1 MHFKY
6 LKNYNTIKKR
16 QLFFCALFF
25 LFFKAEHIFAQ
36 IVTPTTEQ
44 QTNDN
49 IERVAE
55 NGAEGIDYDEF
66 KMILDE
72 LARNPINLNRSTKEQ
87 LIQMGLL
94 TDYQINQL
102 LEHIEKTGDIIAL
115 PELQTIDGFEP
126 DDIQRILPYV
136 RVTGNLNTTHLSFN
150 EYLTKANKQIL
161 IRSQRILNEQAGYN
175 PADSAANQYLGSPYK
190 LYLRYL
196 MTYSRKFSF
205 GVVAEKDAG
214 EPFFN
219 GPTKDKG
226 FDYYSAHLFVRD
238 IGIVKSLAIGD
249 YQVEYGQ
256 GLTVWSGLAFGKSVD
271 PASVIRFAGGLR
283 PYTSVNE
290 TQFRRGAAISI
301 EPLKYVRVDAYYSN
315 KNNDGN
321 VAIVDSLN
329 QITDL
334 SSLQTSGYHRTQ
346 NEIDDQGSLR
356 VISYGGHVSYRRR
369 KFEIGL
375 TGASTLLSGGLQP
388 SLALYNQFQFSGDH
402 FFNTGIDYKFLY
414 RNINFFG
421 ETSRSQN
428 GALATINGL
437 IMSVDPKF
445 TVTVLYRN
453 FSKNFQNIES
463 NAISESGNVNEKGL
477 YMGFNFKPVRSV
489 SMMGYLDSFEFPW
502 LKYQVNAPS
511 RGYEY
516 AVQLTFTPTKKLE
529 MYIRQRFTQK
539 QENVSSAEDN
549 PFIDYLVSTKQSNT
563 RFNLAFKVSPSFTL
577 RSRVEFVNFAAGNLP
592 AEKGF
597 LLFQDFIYKP
607 MRSPVSLTIRY
618 AMFDTKSYDSRL
630 YAFEANVYGAFSI
643 PPLYLKGTRLYL
655 LINWDI
661 ARHVQLYIRYSQ
673 TVYDNQ
679 TTVGSGLDRINNNS
693 KSEIDAALK
702 IDF

>member
-1 MHFKY
+1 M
-6 LKNYNTIKKR
+6 
-16 QLFFCALFF
+16 F
-25 LFFKAEHIFAQ
+25 LGVLVFLCLAFHQVTAQ
-36 IVTPTTEQ
+36 VIPQTTEQ

-55 NGAEGIDYDEF
+55 NGVEGIDYDEF

-72 LARNPINLNRSTKEQ
+72 LSKNPINLNRATKEQ

-136 RVTGNLNTTHLSFN
+136 RVNGDINTTHLKFN
-150 EYLTKANKQIL
+150 EYLAKANKQIL

-205 GVVAEKDAG
+205 GIVAEKDAG
-214 EPFFN
+214 EPFFK
-219 GPTKDKG
+219 GPTKDRG

-238 IGIVKSLAIGD
+238 IGIVKALAIGD

-290 TQFRRGAAISI
+290 TQFRRGAAISF
-301 EPLKYVRVDAYYSN
+301 EPVKYLRIDAYYSN

-329 QITDL
+329 QIGDL

-346 NEIDDQGSLR
+346 NEIDDQGS
-356 VISYGGHVSYRRR
+356 VKIISYGGHLGYRRR
-369 KFEIGL
+369 KFEIGI
-375 TGASTLLSGGLQP
+375 TGASTQLSSSLQP
-388 SLALYNQFQFSGDH
+388 SSSLYNQFQLSGDH
-402 FFNTGIDYKFLY
+402 FFNVGVDYKFLY

-428 GALATINGL
+428 GAFATINGAIL
-437 IMSVDPKF
+437 SVDPKF
-445 TVTVLYRN
+445 TVTVLYRY
-453 FSKNFQNIES
+453 FDKKFQNVES
-463 NAISESGNVNEKGL
+463 NAISESGNNNEKGL
-477 YMGFNFKPVRSV
+477 YMGFNFKPVRSIAV
-489 SMMGYLDSFEFPW
+489 MGYLDSFEFPW

-516 AVQLTFTPTKKLE
+516 AVQLTYTPTKKLE
-529 MYIRQRFTQK
+529 LYIRQRFTQK
-539 QENVSSAEDN
+539 PGNVSASEDN
-549 PFIDYLVSTKQSNT
+549 PAVDYLVDTKQANT
-563 RFNLAFKVSPSFTL
+563 RFNLAFKVSPMFTL
-577 RSRVEFVNFAAGNLP
+577 RSRVEFVNFTPGNLP
-592 AEKGF
+592 AENGY

-607 MRSPVSLTIRY
+607 MRSPVSLTLRY
-618 AMFDTKSYDSRL
+618 AIFDTKSYNSRL
-630 YAFEANVYGAFSI
+630 YAYESNVYGAFSI
-643 PPLYLKGTRLYL
+643 PPLYLKGTRYYL
-655 LINWDI
+655 LINWDVV
-661 ARHVQLYIRYSQ
+661 RHVQFYLRFSQ
-673 TVYDNQ
+673 TIYDNQ
-679 TTVGSGLDRINNNS
+679 NTVGSGLDQINGNS

>member
-1 MHFKY
+1 MFFGV
-6 LKNYNTIKKR
+6 
-16 QLFFCALFF
+16 LFFWCLAF
-25 LFFKAEHIFAQ
+25 HQVIAQ
-36 IVTPTTEQ
+36 VKPATTEQ

-49 IERVAE
+49 IERFAE
-55 NGAEGIDYDEF
+55 NGVEGIDYDEF

-72 LARNPINLNRSTKEQ
+72 LSKNPINLNRATKEQ
-87 LIQMGLL
+87 LVQMGLL
-94 TDYQINQL
+94 TDYQINQIF
-102 LEHIEKTGDIIAL
+102 EHIEKTGDIIAL
-115 PELQTIDGFEP
+115 YELQTIDGFEP

-136 RVTGNLNTTHLSFN
+136 RVNGDLNTTHLKFN
-150 EYLTKANKQIL
+150 EYLSKANKQIL
-161 IRSQRILNEQAGYN
+161 IRSQRNLNEQAGYN
-175 PADSAANQYLGSPYK
+175 PADSTANQYLGSPYK

-205 GVVAEKDAG
+205 GLVAENDAG

-219 GPTKDKG
+219 GVNKTKG

-238 IGIVKSLAIGD
+238 IGKIKALAIGD

-290 TQFRRGAAISI
+290 TQFRRGAAISV
-301 EPLKYVRVDAYYSN
+301 EPVKYLRLDAYYSN

-321 VAIVDSLN
+321 VALIDSLN
-329 QITDL
+329 QIGGL

-346 NEIDDQGSLR
+346 NEIDDQGSVR
-356 VISYGGHVSYRRR
+356 VISYGGHISYRKR

-375 TGASTLLSGGLQP
+375 TGASTQLSKNLQP
-388 SLALYNQFQFSGDH
+388 SATMYNQFQLSGDH
-402 FFNTGIDYKFLY
+402 FFNMGIDYKFLY

-428 GALATINGL
+428 GAFATINGVIL
-437 IMSVDPKF
+437 SVDPKF

-453 FSKNFQNIES
+453 FDKKFQNVES
-463 NAISESGNVNEKGL
+463 NAISESGNNNEKGL
-477 YMGFNFKPVRSV
+477 YMGFNFKPVRTIAV
-489 SMMGYLDSFEFPW
+489 MGYLDSFQFPW

-511 RGYEY
+511 RGFEY
-516 AVQLTFTPTKKLE
+516 AVQLTYTPTKKLE
-529 MYIRQRFTQK
+529 LYIRQRFTQK
-539 QENVSSAEDN
+539 PGNVSSNEDN
-549 PFIDYLVSTKQSNT
+549 PAIDYLVEAKQANT
-563 RFNLAFKVSPSFTL
+563 RFNLAFKVSPMFTL
-577 RSRVEFVNFAAGNLP
+577 RSRVEFVNFTRGSLP
-592 AEKGF
+592 TENGY

-607 MRSPVSLTIRY
+607 MRSPVSLTLRY

-630 YAFEANVYGAFSI
+630 YAYESNVYGAFSI
-643 PPLYLKGTRLYL
+643 PPLYLKGTRYYV
-655 LINWDI
+655 LINWDVV
-661 ARHVQLYIRYSQ
+661 RHVQLYVRYSQ
-673 TVYDNQ
+673 TIYDNQ
-679 TTVGSGLDRINNNS
+679 KTVGSGLDQINGNS